1 MRCAYPFLLLLA
13 VCLASASPACEE
25 WRGPK
30 TIRAANGQVLCAKHH
45 VPLITV
51 RAYRAPKDAEIDM
64 IYGYIITER
73 CYPNHIPARV
83 SLNFAPRSF
92 DRPVTIHYCPRC
104 ERELQREAERLEPR

>member
-1 MRCAYPFLLLLA
+1 MSRACPFLLLLA
-13 VCLASASPACEE
+13 LCHISAVRACDE

-30 TIRAANGQVLCAKHH
+30 TIRAANGQTLCAKHH

-51 RAYRAPKDAEIDM
+51 RGYAAPKGSEVDWIT
-64 IYGYIITER
+64 GYIVAEP

-83 SLNFAPRSF
+83 SLRFAKDYY

-104 ERELQREAERLEPR
+104 ERELK